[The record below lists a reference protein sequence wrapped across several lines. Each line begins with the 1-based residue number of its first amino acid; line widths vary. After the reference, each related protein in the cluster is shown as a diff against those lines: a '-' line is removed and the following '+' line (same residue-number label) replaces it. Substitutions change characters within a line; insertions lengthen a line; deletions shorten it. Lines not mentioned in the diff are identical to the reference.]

1 MDNTSQIKEQLPA
14 RYAALADTPRV
25 MGEAL
30 DALADLGAATMELG
44 AALVDAG
51 LPRPVWRSERA
62 SLRLLSPVLP
72 VITVDAFLS
81 RLEQF
86 AMRDGPAWLH
96 GTLDDLQAF
105 HGEVAVLV
113 KVARPLREVVYRLQ
127 HLPIDMQGGPRSDHP
142 LQRVVR
148 HPRLQAPLDT
158 IAEIL
163 SDLEALAP
171 FMRPLTPEQWRALRH
186 ASRPLPAFVRDAV
199 RALPSRLWIR
209 RRNVAPAVSGAQT
222 AGVAAQTRSALGASR
237 AWFLQRLASLRRRPR
252 AQRWLLV
259 SSLLV
264 AVAAVLAVLAFSRQ
278 PQATGQEPS
287 FASSAALTAIAGS
300 GTATALATGSPAS
313 SPTSD
318 ATAGPAPKLALTCLV
333 NGATATLTLKNVGA
347 SSLTWQAQPPPTLT
361 VSPTEGAL
369 QAGQSAAA
377 QVSAKNKKTVSG
389 TITVIASHDTV
400 STEEKATCR

>member
-30 DALADLGAATMELG
+30 DALADLSAATMELG

-62 SLRLLSPVLP
+62 LLRLLSPVLP
-72 VITVDAFLS
+72 VITVEAFLS

-105 HGEVAVLV
+105 HGEVAVLAM
-113 KVARPLREVVYRLQ
+113 VARPLREVVYRLQ

-186 ASRPLPAFVRDAV
+186 ASKPLPAFVRDAV
-199 RALPSRLWIR
+199 IALASRLWIR
-209 RRNVAPAVSGAQT
+209 RRNVAPTVSAAQT
-222 AGVAAQTRSALGASR
+222 TGVAAQTRSALGASR

-252 AQRWLLV
+252 AQRWLFV

-264 AVAAVLAVLAFSRQ
+264 AVAAMLAVLAFSRQ
-278 PQATGQEPS
+278 PQATRHEPS
-287 FASSAALTAIAGS
+287 LASAALTAIAGS

-318 ATAGPAPKLALTCLV
+318 ATAGLAPKLALTCLV
-333 NGATATLTLKNVGA
+333 NGATATLTVKNVGA

-361 VSPTEGAL
+361 VSPTQGAL

-377 QVSAKNKKTVSG
+377 EVRAKNKKTVSG

-400 STEEKATCR
+400 STEDKATCR